1 MENFND
7 KETKTQNLLE
17 CLPLMPLVLS
27 DHSPNQ
33 IHRSVNDAFNAVL
46 VTASQI
52 DPLLFPFLDADD
64 APEEAAALARLNDE
78 QIEPIIRRGVGYK
91 LRFYRPRNGRDLLRP
106 EFEEIY
112 HDIQLRLLKRL
123 RALKQDPDQNQ
134 IANLRAYVATVT
146 RNTCDDYLRR
156 RYPLRRSLKD
166 KVRHHLLSHSEFAL
180 WEDTE
185 HNWLAG
191 LSSWQNGHRARNDE
205 LDTIELQA
213 IWQKVDVQRLQLNDL
228 LTTIFDVAHAPLE
241 LDQLTAIIA
250 RCWAIED
257 YPVEAL
263 DASTF
268 DRGTETSLSTVIE
281 LRQLLQLLWH
291 QICQLP
297 RRQRVALLL
306 NLKNPQGINI
316 ITLFPATGIATFE
329 EVART
334 LEIPAAEFEQLWA
347 DLPLDDLRLAA
358 YLGATRQQVIN
369 LRKTARERLHKR
381 MSALTSNE

>member
-1 MENFND
+1 
-7 KETKTQNLLE
+7 
-17 CLPLMPLVLS
+17 
-27 DHSPNQ
+27 
-33 IHRSVNDAFNAVL
+33 VL

-64 APEEAAALARLNDE
+64 APEEAAALSRLNDE
-78 QIEPIIRRGVGYK
+78 LIEPIIRRGVGYK
-91 LRFYRPRNGRDLLRP
+91 LRFYHPRNGRDLPRP

-112 HDIQLRLLKRL
+112 NDIQLRLLKRL
-123 RALKQDPDQNQ
+123 RALKQEPDQNQ

-191 LSSWQNGHRARNDE
+191 LSAWQDGRRARNDE
-205 LDTIELQA
+205 LKSIELQEQLQE
-213 IWQKVDVQRLQLNDL
+213 IWQKVDVQRLQLHDL
-228 LTTIFDVAHAPLE
+228 LTIIFDVAQAPLE
-241 LDQLTAIIA
+241 IDQLTALVA

-257 YPVEAL
+257 YPAEAL

-268 DRGTETSLSTVIE
+268 VRQGGTETSLSTVIE

-329 EVART
+329 EVAGT